1 MVTTGRFG
9 EEKCPRTPEKT
20 MEISPAEDLAVL
32 KAVAEVSG
40 SQGHWADVM
49 VAIRSSIAPEK
60 VGLWRQ
66 SAKSRGLIVQH
77 DNLMNVARITDKGN
91 RMVQERA

>member
-1 MVTTGRFG
+1 
-9 EEKCPRTPEKT
+9 

-32 KAVAEVSG
+32 KAVAEASG

-66 SAKSRGLIVQH
+66 SAKARGLIVQH
-77 DNLMNVARITDKGN
+77 DNLMNVARITDKG
-91 RMVQERA
+91 QLALKEAS

>member
-1 MVTTGRFG
+1 
-9 EEKCPRTPEKT
+9 

-66 SAKSRGLIVQH
+66 SAKERGLIVQH
-77 DNLMNVARITDKGN
+77 DNLMNVARVTDKGHLALKES
-91 RMVQERA
+91 ERS